1 MKIGGVIL
9 SGGKSR
15 RMKSD
20 KSLKKI
26 NNIPLIEIV
35 LSKSMEQLDYIFIHA
50 EVCTINIAC
59 DFFILCFIHMCLRNL
74 ILYMS

>member
-1 MKIGGVIL
+1 MVKKELDKMKIGGVIL

-35 LSKSMEQLDYIFIHA
+35 LSKSMEQLYYVF
-50 EVCTINIAC
+50 
-59 DFFILCFIHMCLRNL
+59 
-74 ILYMS
+74 S